1 MSGIGDGPKFDRS
14 SYDSM
19 RTEILQGGGKGGDHV
34 RGRDD
39 GQVYLH
45 KGFSGFGATART
57 EREAKFA
64 QGGENMFE
72 ALKAKVGEKRAELL
86 FSLVGNE
93 RGRDLKQ
100 EFKVSDFD
108 RIDRLNRQIERE
120 LNTPTSYE
128 SSRPTNEPSEQDQII
143 LRENPY
149 RARWDAEEGKIV
161 WS

>member
-1 MSGIGDGPKFDRS
+1 MSGVGNGPKFDRT

-39 GQVYLH
+39 GEVYLH
-45 KGFSGFGATART
+45 KGFSGFGETARLG
-57 EREAKFA
+57 REAKQA

-72 ALKAKVGEKRAELL
+72 ALKAKVGEDRAQLL
-86 FSLVGNE
+86 FTLVGRE

-108 RIDRLNRQIERE
+108 RIDRVNRE
-120 LNTPTSYE
+120 LNRPISY
-128 SSRPTNEPSEQDQII
+128 NYEPETKKPDDQQSII
-143 LRENPY
+143 LRENPSTTS
-149 RARWDAEEGKIV
+149 WDQEKGEII
-161 WS
+161 WHR